1 MIPRFRLGLYTV
13 TPEAARV
20 IEESGQEATDF
31 LTRHMRGN
39 WGSISDEETARNDA
53 AITSGGEL
61 KSVYKTLLGGT
72 IWIITSADRRK
83 TTVMLPGDEL
93 SGC

>member
-13 TPEAARV
+13 TPEATRV

-31 LTRHMRGN
+31 LTRHMRGD
-39 WGSISDEETARNDA
+39 WGSISDEETAQRCCDHDGWRVEISLQDA
-53 AITSGGEL
+53 
-61 KSVYKTLLGGT
+61 VGGT
-72 IWIITSADRRK
+72 IWIVTSADRRK